1 MSANSL
7 DGIDYAAFRLRAKEE
22 KLSPSEKIGF
32 PNMLRD
38 GRSREILCDIIGKMP
53 ALAAR
58 GKSVADIGCGCG
70 ELAQFVVRQCE
81 LNEHRLFLVDSPEML
96 IQVSARDAH
105 RVCGRFPEECADF
118 LRDNQGQMD
127 AVICYSV
134 LQHVLLDGDVQG
146 FVDKVLSLLKEG
158 GRALFGD
165 IPNYSM
171 RNRFF
176 GSTAGR
182 ISHEAYAKDGTPPP
196 IAETIPAHRLSDEA
210 VIALTVKVR
219 QNGFHAFI
227 VPQGADLPFA
237 NRREDLLIVRP

>member
-1 MSANSL
+1 
-7 DGIDYAAFRLRAKEE
+7 
-22 KLSPSEKIGF
+22 
-32 PNMLRD
+32 
-38 GRSREILCDIIGKMP
+38 
-53 ALAAR
+53 
-58 GKSVADIGCGCG
+58 
-70 ELAQFVVRQCE
+70 
-81 LNEHRLFLVDSPEML
+81 
-96 IQVSARDAH
+96 
-105 RVCGRFPEECADF
+105 
-118 LRDNQGQMD
+118 MD

-158 GRALFGD
+158 GRVLFGD

-176 GSTAGR
+176 ASAAGR
-182 ISHEAYAKDGTPPP
+182 KLREAYAKDGTPPP
-196 IAETIPAHRLSDEA
+196 IVESIPAHRLSDET

-237 NRREDLLIVRP
+237 NRREDLLLVRP